1 MCLSTLAAKNLAPK
15 QAGYEPHTCDA
26 DAPRAALIRACPQ
39 KDTCA
44 RRAPRQTS
52 QSHCHSLCNQTR
64 ATAVNQTTMR
74 RIVAVATVAAARAQL
89 DAAGHAAAAP
99 ARRDPIDTTPGLRG
113 GAAPA
118 AASIQKEDE
127 DYSACTTVAAELAFA
142 RLEIAALQHDNAVL
156 ASENRVLANARNLP
170 EVVADV
176 REHIRHVVD
185 GDDAVPCKP
194 EV

>member
-1 MCLSTLAAKNLAPK
+1 M
-15 QAGYEPHTCDA
+15 
-26 DAPRAALIRACPQ
+26 RR
-39 KDTCA
+39 
-44 RRAPRQTS
+44 RRASSGVGSRLPLRGTGRARAPQQTS
-52 QSHCHSLCNQTR
+52 QSQSHR
-64 ATAVNQTTMR
+64 ATASAIRSHSRCNQIRQYKTMR
-74 RIVAVATVAAARAQL
+74 RIVAVATIAVAHAQL

-118 AASIQKEDE
+118 AASIQKEEE

-176 REHIRHVVD
+176 REYIRHVVD

>member
-1 MCLSTLAAKNLAPK
+1 MVPGASAPES
-15 QAGYEPHTCDA
+15 QGQEED
-26 DAPRAALIRACPQ
+26 DVRAARRP
-39 KDTCA
+39 A
-44 RRAPRQTS
+44 R
-52 QSHCHSLCNQTR
+52 L
-64 ATAVNQTTMR
+64 
-74 RIVAVATVAAARAQL
+74 
-89 DAAGHAAAAP
+89 AGAAAAAVG
-99 ARRDPIDTTPGLRG
+99 AR

-118 AASIQKEDE
+118 AASIQKEEE

-142 RLEIAALQHDNAVL
+142 RLQIAALQHDNAVL

-176 REHIRHVVD
+176 REYIRHVVD

>member
-1 MCLSTLAAKNLAPK
+1 MRRR
-15 QAGYEPHTCDA
+15 
-26 DAPRAALIRACPQ
+26 RASSGVDSRLPLEE
-39 KDTCA
+39 TCA
-44 RRAPRQTS
+44 AARRDRPR
-52 QSHCHSLCNQTR
+52 R
-64 ATAVNQTTMR
+64 ATALTALSTSTMR
-74 RIVAVATVAAARAQL
+74 RIVAVATFAAAKAQL

-118 AASIQKEDE
+118 AASIQKEEE

-176 REHIRHVVD
+176 REYIRHVVD

>member
-1 MCLSTLAAKNLAPK
+1 
-15 QAGYEPHTCDA
+15 
-26 DAPRAALIRACPQ
+26 
-39 KDTCA
+39 
-44 RRAPRQTS
+44 
-52 QSHCHSLCNQTR
+52 
-64 ATAVNQTTMR
+64 MR

-113 GAAPA
+113 AVPRA
-118 AASIQKEDE
+118 EEE

-176 REHIRHVVD
+176 REYIRHVVD

>member
-1 MCLSTLAAKNLAPK
+1 
-15 QAGYEPHTCDA
+15 
-26 DAPRAALIRACPQ
+26 
-39 KDTCA
+39 
-44 RRAPRQTS
+44 
-52 QSHCHSLCNQTR
+52 
-64 ATAVNQTTMR
+64 MR
-74 RIVAVATVAAARAQL
+74 SIVAVATFAAAKAQL

-113 GAAPA
+113 GASIAAPRA
-118 AASIQKEDE
+118 EEE

-176 REHIRHVVD
+176 REYIRHVVD

>member
-1 MCLSTLAAKNLAPK
+1 
-15 QAGYEPHTCDA
+15 
-26 DAPRAALIRACPQ
+26 
-39 KDTCA
+39 
-44 RRAPRQTS
+44 
-52 QSHCHSLCNQTR
+52 
-64 ATAVNQTTMR
+64 MR

-118 AASIQKEDE
+118 AASEEE

-176 REHIRHVVD
+176 REYIRHVVD
-185 GDDAVPCKP
+185 GDDAGDGDCEGAEGDP
-194 EV
+194 EGDAARVDGPLLPEAAVGGERSRE

>member
-1 MCLSTLAAKNLAPK
+1 
-15 QAGYEPHTCDA
+15 
-26 DAPRAALIRACPQ
+26 
-39 KDTCA
+39 
-44 RRAPRQTS
+44 
-52 QSHCHSLCNQTR
+52 
-64 ATAVNQTTMR
+64 MR

-118 AASIQKEDE
+118 AASDE

-176 REHIRHVVD
+176 REYIRHVVD

>member
-1 MCLSTLAAKNLAPK
+1 
-15 QAGYEPHTCDA
+15 
-26 DAPRAALIRACPQ
+26 
-39 KDTCA
+39 
-44 RRAPRQTS
+44 
-52 QSHCHSLCNQTR
+52 
-64 ATAVNQTTMR
+64 MR
-74 RIVAVATVAAARAQL
+74 RILAVATFAVARAQL

-113 GAAPA
+113 
-118 AASIQKEDE
+118 AASMPRAEE
-127 DYSACTTVAAELAFA
+127 GDYSACTTVAAELAFA

-176 REHIRHVVD
+176 REYIRHVVD

>member
-1 MCLSTLAAKNLAPK
+1 
-15 QAGYEPHTCDA
+15 
-26 DAPRAALIRACPQ
+26 
-39 KDTCA
+39 
-44 RRAPRQTS
+44 
-52 QSHCHSLCNQTR
+52 
-64 ATAVNQTTMR
+64 MR
-74 RIVAVATVAAARAQL
+74 RIVAVATFAAAKAQL

-118 AASIQKEDE
+118 AASIQKEE

-176 REHIRHVVD
+176 REYIRHVVD

>member
-1 MCLSTLAAKNLAPK
+1 MHPL
-15 QAGYEPHTCDA
+15 
-26 DAPRAALIRACPQ
+26 
-39 KDTCA
+39 
-44 RRAPRQTS
+44 
-52 QSHCHSLCNQTR
+52 
-64 ATAVNQTTMR
+64 R
-74 RIVAVATVAAARAQL
+74 RIVAIATVAAARAQL

-113 GAAPA
+113 GAVPPKA
-118 AASIQKEDE
+118 EEE

-176 REHIRHVVD
+176 REYIRHVVD
-185 GDDAVPCKP
+185 GDDAVPCRP
-194 EV
+194 EVGDLVPLTLCCAFYSFC

>member
-1 MCLSTLAAKNLAPK
+1 
-15 QAGYEPHTCDA
+15 
-26 DAPRAALIRACPQ
+26 
-39 KDTCA
+39 
-44 RRAPRQTS
+44 
-52 QSHCHSLCNQTR
+52 
-64 ATAVNQTTMR
+64 MR
-74 RIVAVATVAAARAQL
+74 RIVAVATIAAAQAQL

-118 AASIQKEDE
+118 AASEEE

-176 REHIRHVVD
+176 REYIRHVVD

>member
-1 MCLSTLAAKNLAPK
+1 
-15 QAGYEPHTCDA
+15 
-26 DAPRAALIRACPQ
+26 
-39 KDTCA
+39 
-44 RRAPRQTS
+44 
-52 QSHCHSLCNQTR
+52 
-64 ATAVNQTTMR
+64 MR
-74 RIVAVATVAAARAQL
+74 RIVAVAAVAGARAQL

-113 GAAPA
+113 GAAPPQA
-118 AASIQKEDE
+118 EEE

-176 REHIRHVVD
+176 REYIRHVVD

>member
-1 MCLSTLAAKNLAPK
+1 
-15 QAGYEPHTCDA
+15 
-26 DAPRAALIRACPQ
+26 
-39 KDTCA
+39 
-44 RRAPRQTS
+44 
-52 QSHCHSLCNQTR
+52 
-64 ATAVNQTTMR
+64 MR

-99 ARRDPIDTTPGLRG
+99 ARRDPIDATPGLRG
-113 GAAPA
+113 GAPA

-176 REHIRHVVD
+176 REYIRHVVD

>member
-1 MCLSTLAAKNLAPK
+1 MVGRCCLLCAESW
-15 QAGYEPHTCDA
+15 QARMVCAHGVSHFLMRRYDYFLVREP
-26 DAPRAALIRACPQ
+26 L
-39 KDTCA
+39 
-44 RRAPRQTS
+44 
-52 QSHCHSLCNQTR
+52 QSHCNQTR
-64 ATAVNQTTMR
+64 QRNTMR

-176 REHIRHVVD
+176 REYIRHVVD

>member
-1 MCLSTLAAKNLAPK
+1 
-15 QAGYEPHTCDA
+15 
-26 DAPRAALIRACPQ
+26 
-39 KDTCA
+39 
-44 RRAPRQTS
+44 
-52 QSHCHSLCNQTR
+52 
-64 ATAVNQTTMR
+64 MR
-74 RIVAVATVAAARAQL
+74 RIVAVATVAAAGAQL

-99 ARRDPIDTTPGLRG
+99 ARRVPIDTTPGLRG

-118 AASIQKEDE
+118 AASEDE
-127 DYSACTTVAAELAFA
+127 DYSACTPVAAELAFA

-176 REHIRHVVD
+176 REYIRHVVD

>member
-1 MCLSTLAAKNLAPK
+1 
-15 QAGYEPHTCDA
+15 
-26 DAPRAALIRACPQ
+26 
-39 KDTCA
+39 
-44 RRAPRQTS
+44 
-52 QSHCHSLCNQTR
+52 
-64 ATAVNQTTMR
+64 MR

-113 GAAPA
+113 GAAPQA
-118 AASIQKEDE
+118 EDE

-176 REHIRHVVD
+176 REYIRHVVD

>member
-1 MCLSTLAAKNLAPK
+1 
-15 QAGYEPHTCDA
+15 
-26 DAPRAALIRACPQ
+26 
-39 KDTCA
+39 
-44 RRAPRQTS
+44 
-52 QSHCHSLCNQTR
+52 
-64 ATAVNQTTMR
+64 MR
-74 RIVAVATVAAARAQL
+74 RIVAVATFAVAHAQL

-118 AASIQKEDE
+118 AASEEE

-176 REHIRHVVD
+176 REYIRHVVD

>member
-1 MCLSTLAAKNLAPK
+1 MS
-15 QAGYEPHTCDA
+15 H
-26 DAPRAALIRACPQ
+26 IRATPVSFCGVDSCLPLEGNVR
-39 KDTCA
+39 A
-44 RRAPRQTS
+44 RAPRQTS
-52 QSHCHSLCNQTR
+52 QSHSHSLCSLSR
-64 ATAVNQTTMR
+64 ATAVNQIRQYNTMR
-74 RIVAVATVAAARAQL
+74 RIVAIATVAAARAQL

-118 AASIQKEDE
+118 AASIQKEEE

-176 REHIRHVVD
+176 REYIRHVVD

>member
-1 MCLSTLAAKNLAPK
+1 
-15 QAGYEPHTCDA
+15 
-26 DAPRAALIRACPQ
+26 
-39 KDTCA
+39 
-44 RRAPRQTS
+44 
-52 QSHCHSLCNQTR
+52 
-64 ATAVNQTTMR
+64 MR
-74 RIVAVATVAAARAQL
+74 RIVAVATVAVARAQL

-118 AASIQKEDE
+118 AASIQKAEE

-176 REHIRHVVD
+176 REYIRHVVD

>member
-1 MCLSTLAAKNLAPK
+1 MA
-15 QAGYEPHTCDA
+15 
-26 DAPRAALIRACPQ
+26 RAC
-39 KDTCA
+39 TYEELCA
-44 RRAPRQTS
+44 PAHLYTS
-52 QSHCHSLCNQTR
+52 QSQSHSLCNQPLQSR
-64 ATAVNQTTMR
+64 ATAVNQIRQYNTMR

-118 AASIQKEDE
+118 AASEEE

-176 REHIRHVVD
+176 REYIRHVVD

>member
-1 MCLSTLAAKNLAPK
+1 M
-15 QAGYEPHTCDA
+15 
-26 DAPRAALIRACPQ
+26 IRACPQ

-44 RRAPRQTS
+44 PARRDRPRRARATAS
-52 QSHCHSLCNQTR
+52 AISLCNQEPQPSIKP
-64 ATAVNQTTMR
+64 AVHTMR
-74 RIVAVATVAAARAQL
+74 RIIAVATVAAARAQL

-99 ARRDPIDTTPGLRG
+99 ARRDPIDTTPGLRS

-118 AASIQKEDE
+118 AASIQKEEE

-176 REHIRHVVD
+176 REYIRHVVD
-185 GDDAVPCKP
+185 GDDAVPCRP

>member
-1 MCLSTLAAKNLAPK
+1 
-15 QAGYEPHTCDA
+15 
-26 DAPRAALIRACPQ
+26 
-39 KDTCA
+39 
-44 RRAPRQTS
+44 
-52 QSHCHSLCNQTR
+52 
-64 ATAVNQTTMR
+64 MR
-74 RIVAVATVAAARAQL
+74 RIVAVATFAAAKAQL

-113 GAAPA
+113 GASMPRA
-118 AASIQKEDE
+118 EDE

-176 REHIRHVVD
+176 REYIRHVVD

-194 EV
+194 EA

>member
-1 MCLSTLAAKNLAPK
+1 MRRRRASTG
-15 QAGYEPHTCDA
+15 AGSRLPPEGHV
-26 DAPRAALIRACPQ
+26 RA
-39 KDTCA
+39 
-44 RRAPRQTS
+44 RAPRQTS
-52 QSHCHSLCNQTR
+52 QSQSHSLCNQPLQTR
-64 ATAVNQTTMR
+64 ATAVNQPAVHTMR

-118 AASIQKEDE
+118 AASIQKEEE

-176 REHIRHVVD
+176 REYIRHVVD

>member
-1 MCLSTLAAKNLAPK
+1 MPLVCLSNASPQKITA
-15 QAGYEPHTCDA
+15 QAFEQHTCDA
-26 DAPRAALIRACPQ
+26 DAPLAAFVSRLPLEGNVRA
-39 KDTCA
+39 
-44 RRAPRQTS
+44 RAPRQTS
-52 QSHCHSLCNQTR
+52 QSHCTHCTLD
-64 ATAVNQTTMR
+64 VEMR

-118 AASIQKEDE
+118 AASIQKEEE

-176 REHIRHVVD
+176 REYIRHVVD

>member
-1 MCLSTLAAKNLAPK
+1 
-15 QAGYEPHTCDA
+15 
-26 DAPRAALIRACPQ
+26 
-39 KDTCA
+39 
-44 RRAPRQTS
+44 
-52 QSHCHSLCNQTR
+52 
-64 ATAVNQTTMR
+64 MR
-74 RIVAVATVAAARAQL
+74 RIVAVATVAVQSAARRGGPR
-89 DAAGHAAAAP
+89 DAAP
-99 ARRDPIDTTPGLRG
+99 ARRDPDTTPGLRG

-118 AASIQKEDE
+118 ASIQKEEE

-176 REHIRHVVD
+176 REYIRHVVD

>member
-1 MCLSTLAAKNLAPK
+1 
-15 QAGYEPHTCDA
+15 
-26 DAPRAALIRACPQ
+26 
-39 KDTCA
+39 
-44 RRAPRQTS
+44 
-52 QSHCHSLCNQTR
+52 
-64 ATAVNQTTMR
+64 MR
-74 RIVAVATVAAARAQL
+74 RIVAVATVAAAQAQL

-113 GAAPA
+113 SAAA
-118 AASIQKEDE
+118 AASED

-176 REHIRHVVD
+176 REYIRHVVD

-194 EV
+194 EA

>member
-1 MCLSTLAAKNLAPK
+1 M
-15 QAGYEPHTCDA
+15 
-26 DAPRAALIRACPQ
+26 IRACPQ
-39 KDTCA
+39 KERA
-44 RRAPRQTS
+44 RPPRQTS
-52 QSHCHSLCNQTR
+52 QSQSHSSQSASANKSHSRQSNQQCIRCAASLRSRPSPPQGRSSTRR
-64 ATAVNQTTMR
+64 ATR
-74 RIVAVATVAAARAQL
+74 R
-89 DAAGHAAAAP
+89 AP
-99 ARRDPIDTTPGLRG
+99 ARRDPIDTTPAS
-113 GAAPA
+113 AARA
-118 AASIQKEDE
+118 GRASIQKEEE

-176 REHIRHVVD
+176 REYIRHVVD

>member
-1 MCLSTLAAKNLAPK
+1 
-15 QAGYEPHTCDA
+15 
-26 DAPRAALIRACPQ
+26 
-39 KDTCA
+39 
-44 RRAPRQTS
+44 
-52 QSHCHSLCNQTR
+52 
-64 ATAVNQTTMR
+64 MR

-113 GAAPA
+113 AAPA
-118 AASIQKEDE
+118 AASEDE

-176 REHIRHVVD
+176 REYIRHVVD